1 MMKYLS
7 SEKTLGRSKLK
18 LSKKVK
24 KPDIDDLNDLLLET
38 EYLESYATNKIKT
51 PAEIK
56 KTKERL
62 LEREELR
69 KPESVSVVYLL
80 QEVPG
85 TKIGRPKY
93 NIIGAQ
99 NFGKIK
105 VLLKEDTQIVRSPG
119 PITYQL
125 RRLLKDYTDKDYL
138 LLSGDPKVIGLAI
151 AVACDIN
158 NGKYTTL
165 TWDRQEKMY
174 YATEFNIHE
183 RGEINEQDRL

>member
-1 MMKYLS
+1 MKENTQN
-7 SEKTLGRSKLK
+7 SE
-18 LSKKVK
+18 
-24 KPDIDDLNDLLLET
+24 PI
-38 EYLESYATNKIKT
+38 
-51 PAEIK
+51 
-56 KTKERL
+56 
-62 LEREELR
+62 
-69 KPESVSVVYLL
+69 VYLL

-99 NFGKIK
+99 KFGTIK

-125 RRLLKDYTDKDYL
+125 RRLLKNFSDKDFL

-158 NGKYTTL
+158 NGKYKTL
-165 TWDRQEKMY
+165 TWDKQEKMY
-174 YATEFNIHE
+174 YSTEFNIYE
-183 RGEINEQDRL
+183 RGEINEQDKLWRR